1 MLKAHGELAEQRFPH
16 TAYGQNKESATFKKS
31 YPISYK
37 NYFFKLVKNII
48 KANKTKSGKLAVTIR
63 RNPVSLLATAGGRE
77 STKHEPLVTASK
89 NTRLRQFA
97 LGKLSS
103 KFQLPPDAAR
113 SRAFRRPDMQ
123 KRLRGVFMQF
133 SEIENCTFEP
143 SAGSL
148 NPHSIKYEQKT
159 QKRGVAEKESAA
171 GEFFTK
177 MGTDLINSNP
187 SIYKKGILKR
197 AQRLMRQGESEQSLS
212 VLLDGFNIAKVL
224 QNFNKAEYA
233 AWQNHK
239 SMVKKGAF
247 KAIPALAKLVD
258 DKYHKK
264 VARSGWFF
272 KMLDQWVERA
282 ERAVKDHKEKKAV
295 YAEHFESPTMQPL
308 YEEVWELLQ
317 EHIKEQHEAH
327 KAAERKKAQHTK
339 LKATMAALKEQLAD
353 PGAVPGEDAI
363 DADNKNPKPDEIDQR
378 KIYKTIMCPLKAE
391 C

>member
-1 MLKAHGELAEQRFPH
+1 MLKAHGKLANERFPH

-48 KANKTKSGKLAVTIR
+48 KVKTGKRAIR
-63 RNPVSLLATAGGRE
+63 RNPVSLLSTAGARE

-103 KFQLPPDAAR
+103 KFNLQPDAAR

-123 KRLRGVFMQF
+123 KRLRSVFMQF

-143 SAGSL
+143 EAGSL
-148 NPHSIKYEQKT
+148 NPASLKYDK
-159 QKRGVAEKESAA
+159 KRGLAEKEFVA

-177 MGTDLINSNP
+177 MGPDLINSNP
-187 SIYKKGILKR
+187 GIYKKGILKR
-197 AQRLMRQGESEQSLS
+197 AQRLMRAGESDQSLS

-224 QNFNKAEYA
+224 QHFNKAEYA

-239 SMVKKGAF
+239 SMVDKGAF
-247 KAIPALAKLVD
+247 KAVPALAGLVEQ
-258 DKYHKK
+258 KYHAK

-282 ERAVKDHKEKKAV
+282 AQVAEDHKEKKAV
-295 YAEHFESPTMQPL
+295 YAENFEAPTMKAL
-308 YEEVWELLQ
+308 YDEVWELLQ
-317 EHIKEQHEAH
+317 EHIKE
-327 KAAERKKAQHTK
+327 
-339 LKATMAALKEQLAD
+339 
-353 PGAVPGEDAI
+353 
-363 DADNKNPKPDEIDQR
+363 
-378 KIYKTIMCPLKAE
+378 
-391 C
+391 